1 MSRAMLQQQYG
12 LHCPVALQ
20 FSRATDLVQWPSL
33 KYVSFRCSCA
43 SPTSQPHLASRAA
56 AAAARSSRRRHTT
69 AARTAAAAQQQQPEI
84 DNTDDEELQPQ
95 QLLAAMSATRSY
107 SQLSAFVQSQAG
119 VFLGSPL
126 CVYALL
132 HAVQLRGT
140 LSDEAVGKGSL
151 ATEDKVL
158 AQMELVESLLESLCD
173 AAEQHVAQLPLP
185 TQATLALA
193 LAQLDYYHGPLY
205 SAISIAV
212 LAELADKQPLQ
223 AAEDHTDSSDNIT
236 SNTAAGLGVSDGV
249 AAGGRSVALAGLPPG
264 LVPGV
269 LLSLAV
275 AMSLNGH
282 HDGPLLDELAGQ

>member
-20 FSRATDLVQWPSL
+20 FLRATDLVQWPSL

-43 SPTSQPHLASRAA
+43 SPTSQPQPHLASRAA

-84 DNTDDEELQPQ
+84 DYTDEELQPQ

-158 AQMELVESLLESLCD
+158 AQMELVSMNALLFLCCCD
-173 AAEQHVAQLPLP
+173 
-185 TQATLALA
+185 
-193 LAQLDYYHGPLY
+193 
-205 SAISIAV
+205 
-212 LAELADKQPLQ
+212 
-223 AAEDHTDSSDNIT
+223 
-236 SNTAAGLGVSDGV
+236 
-249 AAGGRSVALAGLPPG
+249 
-264 LVPGV
+264 
-269 LLSLAV
+269 
-275 AMSLNGH
+275 
-282 HDGPLLDELAGQ
+282 